1 MSPEEEA
8 VMTKDLFEF
17 KQVIVLRTD
26 LGMSV
31 GKLISQA
38 CHACLEA
45 VEEAK
50 KTRHDAWR
58 RWRDE
63 GAKKVIVQV
72 DSLEALEELAETA
85 EKLGIPRA
93 LIVDRGLTEI
103 PPGTVTALGLGPEK
117 SDVIDKVT
125 GDLKLV

>member
-1 MSPEEEA
+1 MNGS
-8 VMTKDLFEF
+8 LFEY

-26 LGMSV
+26 LGMST

-38 CHACLEA
+38 CHACLDA

-50 KTRHDAWR
+50 KNRHDAWR

-63 GAKKVIVQV
+63 GAKKVILQV
-72 DSLEALEELAETA
+72 DSVEELQELAEMA
-85 EKLGIPRA
+85 KKLNIPLA
-93 LIVDRGLTEI
+93 LIEDRGLTEI

-117 SDVIDKVT
+117 AEIMDKVT
-125 GDLKLV
+125 GNLKLL